1 MSGVEQRNLTRVA
14 PKAIVSRSSFYR
26 ALSIL
31 PREKREAMYEVYAFC
46 RAVDD
51 IADGGGPNDDRIA
64 MLNHWRDDIAC
75 LYAGGRPGELTE
87 GLATPVQ
94 AFGLRQED
102 FLAIIDGMEMDVRR
116 EILGQD
122 WAMLELYCD
131 RVASAVGRLSVRI
144 FGVEGEKGK
153 QLSHHL
159 GRALQMTNILRDLD
173 EDAGLGRLYLPREAL
188 AEAGVDEADIR
199 KVLAHPRLGQAC
211 ASVATRAK
219 QHFAEA
225 SAVMASC
232 RRESVRSPRVMA
244 SVYQALLD
252 KLVRRGWTPPRE
264 QVHAS
269 KLQFVWAVLRHGI
282 I

>member
-1 MSGVEQRNLTRVA
+1 MSGLEQRDLTRVA

-31 PREKREAMYEVYAFC
+31 PREKREATYEVYAFC

-51 IADGGGPNDDRIA
+51 IADDGGPNDDRIA
-64 MLNHWRDDIAC
+64 MLNHWREDIAR
-75 LYAGGRPGELTE
+75 LYAGGGPSELTE
-87 GLATPVQ
+87 GLARPVQ

-102 FLAIIDGMEMDVRR
+102 FLAIIDGMEMDVRH
-116 EILGQD
+116 ETLAQD

-144 FGVEGEKGK
+144 FGIEGEKGR

-188 AEAGVDEADIR
+188 AEAGIDEVDIR
-199 KVLAHPRLGQAC
+199 RVLAHPGLGQAC
-211 ASVATRAK
+211 ASVVTRAK

-225 SAVMASC
+225 SAVMTSC

-252 KLVRRGWTPPRE
+252 KLVTRGWTPPRAE
-264 QVHAS
+264 VHAS
-269 KLQFVWAVLRHGI
+269 KLQFFWAVVRHGI

>member
-1 MSGVEQRNLTRVA
+1 MSGLEQPSLTRVA

-31 PREKREAMYEVYAFC
+31 PRKKREAMFEVYAFC

-51 IADGGGPNDDRIA
+51 IADEGGPTDGRIA
-64 MLNHWRDDIAC
+64 MLTRWREDIAH
-75 LYAGGRPGELTE
+75 LYTGGRPTELTE
-87 GLATPVQ
+87 GLAGPVQ
-94 AFGLRQED
+94 AFDLRQED

-116 EILGQD
+116 GMLAQD
-122 WAMLELYCD
+122 WAALELYCD

-144 FGVEGEKGK
+144 FGIEGEKSR

-173 EDAGLGRLYLPREAL
+173 EDASLGRLYLPKEAL
-188 AEAGVDEADIR
+188 TEAGIDEVEIG

-211 ASVATRAK
+211 ASVVTRAK

-225 SAVMASC
+225 SAVMTSC

-252 KLVRRGWTPPRE
+252 KLVARGWTPPRGK
-264 QVHAS
+264 VHAS
-269 KLQFVWAVLRHGI
+269 KLQFLWAVLRHGI
-282 I
+282 V